1 MDPLLV
7 TNYLYI
13 SLFSSLSLGDWLNS
27 SLPILLFGDNFYLDI
42 LRVLISIDLFICQGY
57 HYRSSHQ
64 RCSMKKGVLR
74 NFQNSQEDTCVRVS
88 FLIKL
93 QGEEHLFYRTPL
105 DDCFCHCKHW
115 SLLLSKR
122 WDPASVCLF
131 NIN

>member
-1 MDPLLV
+1 M
-7 TNYLYI
+7 I
-13 SLFSSLSLGDWLNS
+13 CLFAK
-27 SLPILLFGDNFYLDI
+27 DI
-42 LRVLISIDLFICQGY
+42 ITEVAT
-57 HYRSSHQ
+57 
-64 RCSMKKGVLR
+64 KGVLWKKV
-74 NFQNSQEDTCVRVS
+74 FFEIWQNSQEDTCVRVS

-131 NIN
+131 NYGNTGAMCEVVAIKTPEQCQWCFFSVFTVNFKQISHIVLVFQLLALNK

>member
-74 NFQNSQEDTCVRVS
+74 NLAKFTGR
-88 FLIKL
+88 
-93 QGEEHLFYRTPL
+93 HLCQSLFFNKVAGRRTPFL
-105 DDCFCHCKHW
+105 QNT
-115 SLLLSKR
+115 SGRLLLS
-122 WDPASVCLF
+122 L
-131 NIN
+131 

>member
-27 SLPILLFGDNFYLDI
+27 SLPILLFGDNFYLDL

-74 NFQNSQEDTCVRVS
+74 NLAKFTGRHLCQSLFFNKVAGLRPQACN
-88 FLIKL
+88 FIKKETL
-93 QGEEHLFYRTPL
+93 AQVFSCKFCEICENIFAEHL
-105 DDCFCHCKHW
+105 
-115 SLLLSKR
+115 
-122 WDPASVCLF
+122 
-131 NIN
+131 